1 MSGVKRQSRIVR
13 LRTIERRSAVSSA
26 AEAVA
31 QVDRTTD
38 QIARLEILSKA
49 ISPGTGLLLGGGLA
63 AAGEYVT
70 RLANGYLTSE
80 RRLYRHTLEADAAH
94 KRYAI
99 TDVRLQVAARLLDTA
114 RRSAEH
120 EDELRRARARPAR
133 PRRAP

>member
-1 MSGVKRQSRIVR
+1 MNSIIRHDRLVR

-26 AEAVA
+26 AEAA
-31 QVDRTTD
+31 ALVDRTND
-38 QIARLEILSKA
+38 QIARLKILSTA

-70 RLANGYLTSE
+70 RLANGYLTSK
-80 RRLYRHTLEADAAH
+80 RHLSRQRLEADAAQ

-99 TDVRLQVAARLLDTA
+99 TDVRLQVATRSLATA
-114 RRSAEH
+114 RQTAEH
-120 EDELRRARARPAR
+120 EDELRRARARPAG